1 MVTVHYF
8 FDPMCGWCY
17 GASSL
22 IEQLNQR
29 DGVSLV
35 LHPGGMVANRAIDPS
50 FRQHILQ
57 HDQQIARETGA
68 EFGDAYVARIKSTAP
83 IVMDSYLTA
92 QAILA
97 TDTVGGDPL
106 EMLRAIQQGHY
117 RDGLAVN
124 QIDTLAALTE
134 EIGLDESAWRAAMTA
149 NEAQLHG
156 TITRTRQLMTQYQV
170 SGYPTLMLETE
181 QGWQK
186 VAPSSFYRREAQ
198 WQGYWDGVLATDAS
212 VNTAEISVMKQIN
225 MAGEC
230 RPWEAVMRCAFGTGH
245 ALYAS
250 L

>member
-22 IEQLNQR
+22 IEHLNQR
-29 DGVSLV
+29 NGVSLV

-68 EFGDAYVARIKSTAP
+68 VFGDDYVTRIKSTAP
-83 IVMDSYLTA
+83 VVMDSYLTA

-97 TDTVGGDPL
+97 ADTVGGDPL

-117 RDGLAVN
+117 RHGLAVN
-124 QIDTLAALTE
+124 QLDTLAALAE
-134 EIGLDESAWRAAMTA
+134 KIGLDESAWRATMAA
-149 NEAQLHG
+149 NEAQLHD
-156 TITRTRQLMTQYQV
+156 TIAQTRQLMTQHQV
-170 SGYPTLMLETE
+170 SGYPTLMVETA

-186 VAPSSFYRREAQ
+186 VAPSSFYRREEQ
-198 WQGYWDGVLATDAS
+198 WQSYWDGVLANDVSAS
-212 VNTAEISVMKQIN
+212 PAQI
-225 MAGEC
+225 
-230 RPWEAVMRCAFGTGH
+230 
-245 ALYAS
+245 
-250 L
+250 